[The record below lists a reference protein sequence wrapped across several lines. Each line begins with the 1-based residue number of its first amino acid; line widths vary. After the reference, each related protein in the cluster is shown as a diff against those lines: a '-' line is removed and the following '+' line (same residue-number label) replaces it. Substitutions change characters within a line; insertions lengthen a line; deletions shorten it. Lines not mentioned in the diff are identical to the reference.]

1 MTANKTA
8 SKTKPNF
15 KQGAALED
23 AEKPA
28 TNPKTIHIFF
38 DFRSS

>member
-1 MTANKTA
+1 MSKTA
-8 SKTKPNF
+8 SKTKSNF

-28 TNPKTIHIFF
+28 TNPNKTSISFF
-38 DFRSS
+38 EF

>member
-23 AEKPA
+23 AEKPGYE
-28 TNPKTIHIFF
+28 H
-38 DFRSS
+38 